1 MHPKISYRIE
11 RSRNRH
17 SRAFLRD
24 DTIIIRLAKNLSAQE
39 EQEHVDNLLKRMS
52 RQVTKERKRLKV
64 DPFHPLLH
72 GETDLRV
79 TTATGNTYDFQ
90 LEPGERTRT
99 RSTTAGWTIEIG
111 PRTARDTLHRLLWK
125 LVAEKE
131 KAAIDRLVRDINART
146 LDVHIW
152 KTRLQYASS
161 QWGSCSP
168 HGIIMVN
175 TALLFTTPALLE
187 YVIIHELAH
196 RRQRNHSAAYWRV
209 VASVLPNYDD
219 LRKKLRSYRLT
230 PV

>member
-1 MHPKISYRIE
+1 MIPYRIE

-24 DTIIIRLAKNLSAQE
+24 DTIVIRLAKNLSARE
-39 EQEHVDNLLKRMS
+39 EQEHVENLLKRMIK
-52 RQVTKERKRLKV
+52 QVTKEQRRTTV

-72 GETDLRV
+72 GETDLDV
-79 TTATGNTYDFQ
+79 TTVTGNKYAFR
-90 LEPGERTRT
+90 LEPGERTRA
-99 RSTTAGWTIEIG
+99 RSTATGWAVEIG
-111 PRTARDTLHRLLWK
+111 PRTARDALHRLLWK

-146 LDVHIW
+146 LDVHVW

-168 HGIIMVN
+168 HGIVMIN
-175 TALLFTTPALLE
+175 TALLFTTPELLE

-196 RRQRNHSAAYWRV
+196 RRQRNHSPAYWRV

-219 LRKKLRSYRLT
+219 LRKKLRAYRLT